1 MVTVSGHEIAL
12 GRRVGRDTLLAVGL
26 GTVGLAV
33 ATVAVGA
40 SYDPRAGGRFLVS
53 AGAVLAGLWLAA
65 AAVDRSNERGDSSG
79 PDPARAGI
87 TLATWVTLVRGGLVA
102 AVAGLVAAV
111 GLNASGAIAWL
122 PGVGVG
128 LAAALDRVD
137 GWLARSRDAETALGE
152 RLDIETDALL
162 VLVAVTAVVLEGL
175 APAPVL
181 AVGLAR
187 YLYLVGQT
195 LRRRRGGPTGGES
208 LRWLNRLMYVA
219 MILTLWLAVLP
230 ITDAAVT
237 RPLVTAVAVP
247 FLLNFVRSWL
257 AAGR

>member
-40 SYDPRAGGRFLVS
+40 FYDPRAGGRFLAG
-53 AGAVLAGLWLAA
+53 AGAVLAGIWLAA
-65 AAVDRSNERGDSSG
+65 AAVDQSDERGDSGS
-79 PDPARAGI
+79 PDTARAGI

-111 GLNASGAIAWL
+111 GLDASGTIAWL

-162 VLVAVTAVVLEGL
+162 VLVAVTALVLEGL

-187 YLYLVGQT
+187 YLYLLGQT
-195 LRRRRGGPTGGES
+195 LRPDGPSSTAEPR
-208 LRWLNRLMYVA
+208 RWLNRLMYVA
-219 MILTLWLAVLP
+219 MVLTLWLAVLP

-237 RPLVTAVAVP
+237 RPLVTVVAVP
-247 FLLNFVRSWL
+247 FLLNFFRSWL